1 MTKSLSIPR
10 VTMDGVDF
18 TDPIEISNQFNT
30 YFVSIGKELDEAF
43 IGLGQNDVISKNI
56 SSNKFVLYR

>member
-1 MTKSLSIPR
+1 
-10 VTMDGVDF
+10 MDGVDF